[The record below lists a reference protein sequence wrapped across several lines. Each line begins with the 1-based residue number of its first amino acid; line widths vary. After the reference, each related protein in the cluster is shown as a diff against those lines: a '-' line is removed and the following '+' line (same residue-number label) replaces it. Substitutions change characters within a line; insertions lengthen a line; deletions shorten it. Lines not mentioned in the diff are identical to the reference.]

1 MLNGAERKGQPG
13 IVGAKEAPMLTIR
26 RKHKM
31 WNLAKLA
38 AVVVFGALVLT
49 PKDIDL
55 TAIAEFNP
63 LVTQA
68 QASGL

>member
-1 MLNGAERKGQPG
+1 VKRAERTGYPG
-13 IVGAKEAPMLTIR
+13 ITLMKEAPMLTIR

-31 WNLAKLA
+31 LNLAKLA

-55 TAIAEFNP
+55 SAITDFNP